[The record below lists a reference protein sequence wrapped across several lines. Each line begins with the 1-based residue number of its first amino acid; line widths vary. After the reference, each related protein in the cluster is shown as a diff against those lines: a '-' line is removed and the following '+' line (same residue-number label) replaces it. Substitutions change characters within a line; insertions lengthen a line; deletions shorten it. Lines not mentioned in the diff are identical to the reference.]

1 MEYASTV
8 ATDWSQ
14 IWIITGVG
22 YVVVFFALLLL
33 MFVFKKMP
41 QILNLGISKK
51 IKEVR
56 EKNRFKE
63 NGTAGEEEE
72 RYLSGEISAAIAT
85 ALHLYFK
92 EQHDEESGIITI
104 KRVARTYS
112 PWSSK
117 IYGVNNNPR

>member
-1 MEYASTV
+1 MEETTTSV
-8 ATDWSQ
+8 VDWSQ

-22 YVVVFFALLLL
+22 YTVVFLALLLL
-33 MFVFKKMP
+33 MFLFNSMP
-41 QILNLGISKK
+41 RVLNLGLGKK

-56 EKNRFKE
+56 EKAAARR
-63 NGTAGEEEE
+63 NGDAKQEK
-72 RYLSGEISAAIAT
+72 YISGDVSAAIGL
-85 ALHLYFK
+85 ALTLYFK
-92 EQHDEESGIITI
+92 EEHDEESGIITI

>member
-1 MEYASTV
+1 MEETTTSI
-8 ATDWSQ
+8 DWSQ
-14 IWIITGVG
+14 IWIITIVG
-22 YVVVFFALLLL
+22 YTVVFVALLSL
-33 MFVFKKMP
+33 MFVFKNMP
-41 QILNLGISKK
+41 VILNLGIRKK

-56 EKNRFKE
+56 AKANSRNNGEK
-63 NGTAGEEEE
+63 EEE
-72 RYLSGEISAAIAT
+72 RYLSGEISAAIGMAVT
-85 ALHLYFK
+85 LYFK

>member
-1 MEYASTV
+1 MEETTTSV
-8 ATDWSQ
+8 VDWSQ

-22 YVVVFFALLLL
+22 YTVVFLALLMLMLL
-33 MFVFKKMP
+33 FKSMP
-41 QILNLGISKK
+41 RVLNLGLSKK
-51 IKEVR
+51 IREVR
-56 EKNRFKE
+56 EKAAARR
-63 NGTAGEEEE
+63 NGDTKQEK
-72 RYLSGEISAAIAT
+72 YISGEVSAAIGL
-85 ALHLYFK
+85 ALTLYFK

>member
-1 MEYASTV
+1 MEETTTSLV
-8 ATDWSQ
+8 DWSQ

-22 YVVVFFALLLL
+22 YTVVFLALLLL
-33 MFVFKKMP
+33 MLLFKSMP
-41 QILNLGISKK
+41 RVLNLGLSKK

-56 EKNRFKE
+56 EKAAARR
-63 NGTAGEEEE
+63 NGDTKQEK
-72 RYLSGEISAAIAT
+72 YISGEVSAAIGL
-85 ALHLYFK
+85 ALTLYFK

>member
-1 MEYASTV
+1 MDETTV
-8 ATDWSQ
+8 SNVDWSQ

-22 YVVVFFALLLL
+22 YSVVFVALLSL
-33 MFVFKKMP
+33 MFCFKNMP
-41 QILNLGISKK
+41 KILNLGLKQK
-51 IKEVR
+51 IREVKER
-56 EKNRFKE
+56 AQARN
-63 NGTAGEEEE
+63 NGGQEEDK
-72 RYLSGEISAAIAT
+72 YLSGEISAAIGMAIT
-85 ALHLYFK
+85 LYLK

>member
-1 MEYASTV
+1 MEDSTMLEV
-8 ATDWSQ
+8 DWSE

-22 YVVVFFALLLL
+22 YTVVFIALLLL
-33 MFVFKKMP
+33 MFLFQSMP
-41 QILNLGISKK
+41 RILDLGIGKK

-56 EKNRFKE
+56 ERAAARRNGGVRPKE
-63 NGTAGEEEE
+63 EK
-72 RYLSGEISAAIAT
+72 YLSGEISAAIGL
-85 ALHLYFK
+85 ALTLYLK

>member
-1 MEYASTV
+1 MEENVTSII
-8 ATDWSQ
+8 DWSE

-22 YVVVFFALLLL
+22 YTVVFLALLLL
-33 MFVFKKMP
+33 MFLFQSMP
-41 QILNLGISKK
+41 KVLNLGLSSK

-56 EKNRFKE
+56 AKAAAKKNGETHQEK
-63 NGTAGEEEE
+63 
-72 RYLSGEISAAIAT
+72 YLSGEISAAIGL
-85 ALHLYFK
+85 ALTLYYK